1 MLTGPDDVLHQS
13 FVDFVTNQGLSQ
25 LINFPTRGL
34 NVLDILLTD
43 ADHIVT
49 SVQCLPP
56 FGGSDHIIILSTCSF
71 VCLSVRSFVRP
82 LPTCE
87 RYIL

>member
-43 ADHIVT
+43 EIGRA
-49 SVQCLPP
+49 SC
-56 FGGSDHIIILSTCSF
+56 
-71 VCLSVRSFVRP
+71 R
-82 LPTCE
+82 E
-87 RYIL
+87 RV